1 MAKDDALN
9 EKLNE
14 LARSEA
20 DLRVQRLT
28 AGQAKKLGLPVGGSS
43 NPVYRFELETNGETY
58 DAVAF
63 TSILNGRGRPATRAE
78 ALGQAI
84 ATNGA
89 ELFKHNPFFLVFD
102 FAGGRFIAV
111 SAAKLFGAFAQEAA
125 RRDIPYSNSATFSLT
140 PSFDHKTVA
149 MYATVDGDD
158 VWWCGDIAALTAEE
172 LRRGIEQVRS
182 ESKDADVQEIV
193 RATTARIEAAPAPIA
208 AISEASIRPAF
219 LPLGDIPNGNGSIEL
234 DARTWRM
241 IVTAIRSSPAVIL
254 VGPPGTGKTALL
266 HKAIDYFAH
275 QADEAGSR
283 MKKPLWA
290 TPDESWTTRD
300 LVGGDTILDGEIAF
314 RPGWVPRSLEEDR
327 WLILDEANR
336 ADMDRIFGGL
346 LTWLSGG
353 RVAIGTE
360 NGGGGAREV
369 VLGWQP
375 GASGKTESEEG
386 TIIYAAGS
394 DWRLL
399 GTYNALDAQR
409 VFRFGQ
415 ALGRRFVR
423 VPIPAVEAPAFEKI
437 LLESRSGLDAE
448 LRNRV
453 AGLYAAHLA
462 GEATLLGP
470 AIFIAMCNYLQAVD
484 GAPDTAAHGE
494 HISPGIDLQEI
505 LTEAYVVHVGT
516 WLAQLEASDI
526 DALRQRSIDNGS
538 LSEKDWVWIRSMLG
552 SLA

>member
-1 MAKDDALN
+1 MANDDALHN
-9 EKLNE
+9 KLNE
-14 LARSEA
+14 LAHSEPG
-20 DLRVQRLT
+20 LRVQRLT
-28 AGQAKKLGLPVGGSS
+28 AAQAENELGLPVGRSR
-43 NPVYRFELETNGETY
+43 NPVYRFELDSNGETF

-84 ATNGA
+84 AQNGA

-102 FAGGRFIAV
+102 YTGGRFIAV

-125 RRDIPYSNSATFSLT
+125 RRDISYADSASFSLT
-140 PSFDHKTVA
+140 PSFDHQTVK
-149 MYATVDGDD
+149 MYATVNGSDI
-158 VWWCGDIAALTAEE
+158 WWCGDIAALTAEE

-182 ESKDADVQEIV
+182 ESQIADVQAIV
-193 RATTARIEAAPAPIA
+193 RATTARLEAAPAPIA
-208 AISEASIRPAF
+208 AVSEAAVRPAF
-219 LPLGDIPNGNGSIEL
+219 LPLGDISNGNGNIEL
-234 DARTWRM
+234 DPRTWRM

-266 HKAIDYFAH
+266 RKAIDYFAH

-360 NGGGGAREV
+360 SSGGGAREV

-409 VFRFGQ
+409 VFRFV
-415 ALGRRFVR
+415 GRRFVR
-423 VPIPAVEAPAFEKI
+423 VPIPAVEALAFEKI

-484 GAPDTAAHGE
+484 GAPDTAAHGV
-494 HISPGIDLQEI
+494 HVSPGIDPQEI